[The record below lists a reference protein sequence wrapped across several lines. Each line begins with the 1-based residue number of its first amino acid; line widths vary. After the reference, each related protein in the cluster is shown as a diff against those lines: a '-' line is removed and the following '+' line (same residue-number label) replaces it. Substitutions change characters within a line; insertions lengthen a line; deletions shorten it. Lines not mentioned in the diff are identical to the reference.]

1 MPNTDNNPP
10 RSYTCA
16 NCGGGIRYDIAKGQL
31 VCSSCGTPA
40 PFKLNEVPP
49 TEHPYG
55 QQAVA
60 ASHNAPAA
68 ETQEISC
75 QSCGAEI
82 SFGPHQT
89 ATVCP
94 MCGSAHIAAAKQA
107 AGLPPDGIIPFKVDQ
122 YQAQD
127 AFRQWL
133 RKRWFAPNSLK
144 KSYQEGRL
152 NAVYLPCWTF
162 DANAR
167 ASFQGRGGRLQT
179 YRMNGKT
186 HTRINWYPVSGTVVE
201 SFDDVRI
208 CASASAQRELVQQ
221 IMPFGTSRGAK
232 PYDVAYLAGA
242 QAERYAINLD
252 EGYRQAQGQM
262 EAALETAARNQI
274 LGRGFQQAS
283 ITRLSPSY
291 TNVTYKQVLLPVWLA
306 AFSHGNKS
314 WHYAI
319 NGETGKVSGERP
331 YSAVKIG
338 LLSLLIAVLALLVLW
353 FCYSESSYAAE
364 KDNSYNNVEILSSKT
379 VAEERLAT
387 VSKMEA
393 INDGIFW
400 SGPLYCGMAG
410 EPAGCAV
417 LQMEG
422 KRTEKGLQADYP
434 PRPESNLL
442 C

>member
-152 NAVYLPCWTF
+152 NAVYLPC
-162 DANAR
+162 
-167 ASFQGRGGRLQT
+167 
-179 YRMNGKT
+179 
-186 HTRINWYPVSGTVVE
+186 
-201 SFDDVRI
+201 
-208 CASASAQRELVQQ
+208 
-221 IMPFGTSRGAK
+221 
-232 PYDVAYLAGA
+232 
-242 QAERYAINLD
+242 
-252 EGYRQAQGQM
+252 
-262 EAALETAARNQI
+262 
-274 LGRGFQQAS
+274 
-283 ITRLSPSY
+283 
-291 TNVTYKQVLLPVWLA
+291 
-306 AFSHGNKS
+306 
-314 WHYAI
+314 
-319 NGETGKVSGERP
+319 
-331 YSAVKIG
+331 
-338 LLSLLIAVLALLVLW
+338 
-353 FCYSESSYAAE
+353 
-364 KDNSYNNVEILSSKT
+364 
-379 VAEERLAT
+379 
-387 VSKMEA
+387 
-393 INDGIFW
+393 
-400 SGPLYCGMAG
+400 
-410 EPAGCAV
+410 
-417 LQMEG
+417 
-422 KRTEKGLQADYP
+422 
-434 PRPESNLL
+434 
-442 C
+442 